1 MPIVQY
7 AFIIWLTVGSPDL
20 WGIEGI
26 AGMTL
31 NRRSLA
37 MVAGLAALVGGVS
50 LAEAQTYRST
60 RPVRGAWLRPP
71 STLTGAGSLDETLQ
85 GLAAAGVTDLFLET
99 FYWGVSTG
107 KQGVFNARFGFDYL
121 QSAIIMSAR
130 YGIRVHAWCESAY
143 WQYGSTGGYNFTVN
157 APGQS
162 EGNPDW
168 KSISS
173 TTGAGGG
180 DGTAGQVFANLCHP
194 GVQAKLKAYFTELAG
209 YKGLFGIQTDY
220 HRFALDDN
228 TSDSNPAPWSFD
240 TYSRNT
246 FMALGNADPLTNAV
260 TTSGSEYTNFLNWRK
275 AGVTEAARQMKLGID
290 SVDSGVE
297 FSAAMFASPE
307 TAKCQDWKTWATNG
321 YIDWLMPMAYGSTTT
336 GIRNDLNTVKA
347 SAAGRRVIAGLYID
361 STSGH
366 PTLANQLSAAN
377 SATGTTGTGVQD
389 WVFFSGGTFNVAAN
403 QTTLYSYI
411 TGTAQKQRG
420 DFNDDGYIDSADWAA
435 FRAVYNGTPVSSAG
449 ANARFNYNGDSQ
461 ITESDWILFKHE
473 FARNIFG
480 EDGTVGQREFDAFMQ
495 CMNALQGNNPVRKHL
510 YDFDGNGIVN
520 YQDQLR
526 FHQLLTTSIGD
537 DSDVNRD
544 GKVDIEDLYKQ
555 NQSPI
560 DVNRDGVIDAAD
572 TAALEATLRAGE
584 LQDMSAGRR

>member
-1 MPIVQY
+1 M
-7 AFIIWLTVGSPDL
+7 A
-20 WGIEGI
+20 
-26 AGMTL
+26 MT
-31 NRRSLA
+31 RRSLSCVFA
-37 MVAGLAALVGGVS
+37 LLAFVGGTT

-71 STLTGAGSLDETLQ
+71 STLTGAGSLDENLQ
-85 GLAAAGVTDLFLET
+85 SLAAAGVTDLFLET

-107 KQGVFNARFGFDYL
+107 KAGVFNARYGYDYL

-143 WQYGSTGGYNFTVN
+143 WQYGGTGGYNFTVN

-162 EGNPDW
+162 EGNPAW

-173 TTGAGGG
+173 ATGAGGG
-180 DGTAGQVFANLCHP
+180 DGTSGQVFANLCHP

-228 TSDSNPAPWSFD
+228 TGDSNPAPWSFD
-240 TYSRNT
+240 PYSRNA
-246 FMALGNADPLTNAV
+246 FIALGNADPLTNAI
-260 TTSGSEYTNFLNWRK
+260 TTSGSEYNDFLTWRK
-275 AGVTEAARQMKLGID
+275 AGVTEAARQMELGID
-290 SVDSGVE
+290 SVDTGIE
-297 FSAAMFASPE
+297 FSAAMFANPE
-307 TAKCQDWKTWATNG
+307 TTKCQDWRTWATNG
-321 YIDWLMPMAYGSTTT
+321 YIDWLMPMAYGSTSTS
-336 GIRNDLNTVKA
+336 IRNDLNTVKA

-361 STSGH
+361 TTSGH
-366 PTLANQLSAAN
+366 PTLATQLTAAN

-403 QTTLYSYI
+403 QTTLYSYV

-420 DFNDDGYIDSADWAA
+420 DFNDDGYMDAADWSA
-435 FRAVYNGTPVSSAG
+435 FRTVYNGTPVSSGG
-449 ANARFNYNGDSQ
+449 ANARYNYNADGF
-461 ITESDWILFKHE
+461 INETDWTLFKAE

-495 CMNALQGNNPVRKHL
+495 CMNALQGTNSAREHL
-510 YDFDGNGIVN
+510 YDFDGSGGVT

-526 FHQLLTTSIGD
+526 FHQLLTTSIGND
-537 DSDVNRD
+537 NDINRD
-544 GKVDIEDLYKQ
+544 GKVDIDDLYRQ
-555 NQSPI
+555 NQSPL
-560 DVNRDGVIDAAD
+560 DVNRNGVVDAAD
-572 TAALEATLRAGE
+572 TASLEATLRAGE
-584 LQDMSAGRR
+584 WQDMSSGKR